1 MKQQPRL
8 SEDEII
14 RDWSLSTDDSIF
26 IKKFRKQY
34 QLWGFLQ
41 VCALRLFGQL
51 LDNPN
56 TLDTRI
62 IGHACKLLGLDI
74 VGTVN
79 LPMRDAT
86 RTDYKKSIFSHLNFR
101 PFNDAKA
108 IFYDW
113 LQQKMQTGMLIPE
126 KLISEAEVFLIVN
139 QVALPTLYY
148 LKREI
153 NSFCSKHQEKIFSG
167 IYQQLS
173 EALIDMIDD
182 MLEIIPDEDITWF
195 QKFKEYP
202 GSSSISVLQ
211 DYFERYQK
219 VEKIDLSLVD
229 TGTVD
234 SDLARYFYQLAKHYD
249 AYQIKRFKPS
259 KRYALMVLF
268 LAESKKVLMDY
279 LIQLH
284 DQYISNICRE
294 CRNAHLKTLK
304 LYKNKNERAIDK
316 IERFIDFILAQED
329 DHSLSVSDLYSHST
343 EKSDLQQARNDMHE
357 YQVLSRFGYAK
368 LIQNRYSSMRRYFAD
383 FIQLP
388 FLIEKGG
395 QSLEQSIELVRKLD
409 KQEIAKIPS
418 DMDTK
423 FMDGQLT
430 IAMRD
435 KNGEIKRN
443 LWEMGLAVAI
453 KDGFRSGDLYVER
466 SNKYASFWNLIYQD
480 CEWQR
485 EKENSYQAL
494 EIMQDAEHAVGKII
508 ANFHS
513 SAAIAADRF
522 KSNDFADIKNGKLL
536 LKRKDKID
544 IPDDAERLQAL
555 INSYMPKIKIEQLLI
570 EVDHITGFTKHFTPI
585 HGQKGRPQNFYKTL
599 IASIL
604 AQATNI
610 GLVTMEN
617 CTPDITAKMMR
628 YVTDTCIREETIKSA
643 NAELVNQ
650 HTQLDL
656 SQNYGDGK
664 MSSSDGQRFIITASS
679 LLSSY
684 YPRYAGYYDKMIGVY
699 THTSNQLS
707 VLNTQAIS
715 CAPRESL
722 YVIDGLLD
730 NNTILAIKE
739 HTTDTEGFTEHVFA
753 LCYLLGIRFM
763 PRIKDLKSQQLYRI
777 DKEIAYGEL
786 DSLLTKTASIEV
798 VIEQF
803 DQMVRVAASLK
814 KKLSPAHEI
823 IRRLSKG
830 SPSDKLSKAFTQLGR
845 ILKTEYILQYI
856 TDKDIRD
863 KVQRQLNKG
872 EHRHQLARCIF
883 FANQGKFQVG
893 DYEEIMNKASCL
905 SLVSNAVLYWNTMK
919 MTEII
924 TQLKNNGEVISD
936 NTLTHISLLP
946 HKHLITMGTYFTDAA
961 IDQSEIEDVGEFTVL
976 EQI

>member
-1 MKQQPRL
+1 MEQDLVK
-8 SEDEII
+8 
-14 RDWSLSTDDSIF
+14 
-26 IKKFRKQY
+26 
-34 QLWGFLQ
+34 
-41 VCALRLFGQL
+41 
-51 LDNPN
+51 
-56 TLDTRI
+56 
-62 IGHACKLLGLDI
+62 
-74 VGTVN
+74 
-79 LPMRDAT
+79 
-86 RTDYKKSIFSHLNFR
+86 HL
-101 PFNDAKA
+101 
-108 IFYDW
+108 
-113 LQQKMQTGMLIPE
+113 
-126 KLISEAEVFLIVN
+126 
-139 QVALPTLYY
+139 
-148 LKREI
+148 
-153 NSFCSKHQEKIFSG
+153 
-167 IYQQLS
+167 
-173 EALIDMIDD
+173 
-182 MLEIIPDEDITWF
+182 
-195 QKFKEYP
+195 
-202 GSSSISVLQ
+202 
-211 DYFERYQK
+211 
-219 VEKIDLSLVD
+219 
-229 TGTVD
+229 
-234 SDLARYFYQLAKHYD
+234 YQLAKHYD
-249 AYQIKRFKPS
+249 AYKIRRFKPP

-284 DQYISNICRE
+284 DQYISNVCRE
-294 CRNAHLKTLK
+294 CRNTHLKNLK
-304 LYKNKNERAIDK
+304 LYKHKNERAIDK
-316 IERFIDFILAQED
+316 IERFIDFILVQED
-329 DHSLSVSDLYSHST
+329 DYNLLVSDLYSRST
-343 EKSDLQQARNDMHE
+343 QKSDLQRARNDMHE

-368 LIQNRYSSMRRYFAD
+368 LLQNRYSSMRRYFAD

-388 FLIEKGG
+388 FLFEKGSP
-395 QSLEQSIELVRKLD
+395 SLQQSIELVRKLD
-409 KQEIAKIPS
+409 KQEMTKIPS
-418 DMDTK
+418 DMDTR

-435 KNGEIKRN
+435 KNGEIKRS

-453 KDGFRSGDLYVER
+453 KDGFRSGDLYVEH

-480 CEWQR
+480 YEWQQ

-494 EIMQDAEHAVGKII
+494 EITQDVKLAVGKIVE
-508 ANFHS
+508 NFHR
-513 SAAIAADRF
+513 SAMVAANRF
-522 KSNDFADIKNGKLL
+522 KGDDFANIKNGNLF

-570 EVDHITGFTKHFTPI
+570 EVDHLTGFTKHFTPI
-585 HGQKGRPQNFYKTL
+585 HGQKGRPENFYKTL

-610 GLVTMEN
+610 GLATMEN
-617 CTPDITAKMMR
+617 CISDITAKMMR
-628 YVTDTCIREETIKSA
+628 HVTDTCIREETIKAA

-684 YPRYAGYYDKMIGVY
+684 YPRYAGYYDKMIGIY

-722 YVIDGLLD
+722 YVIDGLLG

-786 DSLLTKTASIEV
+786 DALLTKTASIEP

-823 IRRLSKG
+823 IRRFSKG
-830 SPSDKLSKAFTQLGR
+830 SPYDKLSKAFTQLGR

-856 TDKDIRD
+856 SDSDLRD

-905 SLVSNAVLYWNTMK
+905 SLVSNAVLYWNTVK
-919 MTEII
+919 MTKII
-924 TQLKNNGEVISD
+924 AQLKTNGEVIND
-936 NTLTHISLLP
+936 NTLTHISLLL
-946 HKHLITMGTYFTDAA
+946 HKHLITMGTYFTNTT
-961 IDQSEIEDVGEFTVL
+961 IVQPEIEDVGEFTVS

>member
-1 MKQQPRL
+1 M
-8 SEDEII
+8 
-14 RDWSLSTDDSIF
+14 
-26 IKKFRKQY
+26 
-34 QLWGFLQ
+34 
-41 VCALRLFGQL
+41 ALCKIWMTWAR
-51 LDNPN
+51 NP
-56 TLDTRI
+56 
-62 IGHACKLLGLDI
+62 
-74 VGTVN
+74 
-79 LPMRDAT
+79 
-86 RTDYKKSIFSHLNFR
+86 YKKSIFSHLHFK

-108 IFYDW
+108 NFYDW
-113 LQQKMQTGMLIPE
+113 LQQKMRSGMMIPE
-126 KLISEAEVFLIVN
+126 KLIPEAETFLIASKI
-139 QVALPTLYY
+139 ALPTLYY

-153 NSFCSKHQEKIFSG
+153 NSFCARHQEKIFVG

-173 EALIDMIDD
+173 EALVNMIDET
-182 MLEIIPDEDITWF
+182 LEIITDVDVTWF

-211 DYFERYQK
+211 DYFQRYQK
-219 VEKIDLSLVD
+219 LATIDLSAVD
-229 TGTVD
+229 TDTVAP
-234 SDLARYFYQLAKHYD
+234 DLAKHLYQLTKHYD
-249 AYQIKRFKPS
+249 AYKIKRFKPA

-268 LAESKKVLMDY
+268 LDESKKVFMDY

-294 CRNAHLKTLK
+294 CRNTHLKNLK
-304 LYKNKNERAIDK
+304 LYKHKNERAIDK
-316 IERFIDFILAQED
+316 IERFIDFVLAQED
-329 DHSLSVSDLYSHST
+329 DHSLLVSDLYSHST
-343 EKSDLQQARNDMHE
+343 QKSDLQQARNDMHE

-383 FIQLP
+383 FIRLP
-388 FLIEKGG
+388 FLVEKGG
-395 QSLEQSIELVRKLD
+395 QSLKQSIDLVRKLD
-409 KQEIAKIPS
+409 QQEIAKIPS
-418 DMDTK
+418 DMDIK
-423 FMDGQLT
+423 FMDSQLT

-443 LWEMGLAVAI
+443 LWEMGLALAI
-453 KDGFRSGDLYVER
+453 KDGFRSGDLYVEH

-480 CEWQR
+480 GEWQQ
-485 EKENSYQAL
+485 EKENSYQSL
-494 EIMQDAEHAVGKII
+494 EITQDAEIAVGEI
-508 ANFHS
+508 AENFHR
-513 SAAIAADRF
+513 SAEAAANRF
-522 KSNDFADIKNGKLL
+522 KNDDFADIKNGKLV

-555 INSYMPKIKIEQLLI
+555 ISSYLPKIKIEQLLI
-570 EVDHITGFTKHFTPI
+570 EVDHMSGFTKHFTPI
-585 HGQKGRPQNFYKTL
+585 HGQKGRPQSFYKTL

-610 GLVTMEN
+610 GLVTMED

-628 YVTDTCIREETIKSA
+628 YVTDTCIREATIKAA

-722 YVIDGLLD
+722 YVVDGLLD

-777 DKEIAYGEL
+777 DKEVSYGEL
-786 DSLLTKTASIEV
+786 DALLTKTASIEP

-856 TDKDIRD
+856 TDSDLRD

-905 SLVSNAVLYWNTMK
+905 SLVSNAVLYWNTVK
-919 MTEII
+919 MSEII
-924 TQLKNNGEVISD
+924 AQLKKNGEVISD
-936 NTLTHISLLP
+936 KTLTHISLLL

-961 IDQSEIEDVGEFTVL
+961 IEEPEAKDV
-976 EQI
+976 